1 MKVKGNQSRFKTEYR
16 KSLKTKYIFVIFV
29 AIVLLGFISSSN
41 LTKKI
46 TQKLFQLNYSDI
58 GYGRFG
64 SDNSF
69 KSIFGSFL
77 DGNPD
82 NHSKLEV
89 IKIDVKYEN
98 WSKITKKRSESISAG
113 YIVQNEDDYVP
124 AKITFRGE
132 AFKADIRLKGDMV
145 DHLKDDKWSFRVKT
159 KGNSNLLGL
168 KKFNLQHPMTRG
180 YHTQFVIN
188 KVFKDYNLIVQK
200 HDLVKVIINGDDIGI
215 MLIEE
220 HFSKELLE
228 RNKRKDGVII
238 KFDETNLWK
247 SLLLNNGN
255 QTLYKVDVNPF
266 HSPFTSGLDVYSKN
280 KVIKD
285 DYLFSQYEIAISLLD
300 GFRRGELKA
309 SEAFDSDLMG
319 RYLGILT
326 YFKAGHDSI
335 WSNLRLYLNPY
346 TLKLEPIP
354 SEAGVG
360 YEIPPIRDLFTQL
373 ILKDTEIKKVYYETV
388 RELNLKYLKK
398 EDITLLK
405 NSQEPYLSILKKE
418 FFFLEGIDNKLLGN
432 CLPMSPLKHPNLLD
446 SKIIKKD
453 QIYLLEVSNIS
464 CKNISIKSIT
474 EIDRSEKI
482 VLSSPIFL
490 EPFVGGE
497 VLKSKIINLK
507 DLGLTAD
514 DASKFSIE
522 VHDIDAGLMVDH
534 LSTKYPEH
542 FSSSPFIKP
551 DISEL
556 QMSHSFISIDGKNI
570 NFAKGE
576 YDVDGHIAI
585 PCGYTVI
592 INNGTI
598 LNFDTDGFIYSC
610 SPILING
617 SSTSKVVF
625 RPKKNVNS
633 WKGMAIYNANKKS
646 LINHLLVEKTSE
658 FKIPFINLT
667 GGVTF
672 YKSNVE
678 IRDSMF
684 VDSFG
689 EDALNIIHS
698 DMYLENISIVNTF
711 SDAFD
716 GDFVTGSVVNS
727 NFYNIGYGGG
737 GDAIDVSGSKISING
752 GEFLKIDDKAIS
764 IGEASNAL
772 IKNILIKNS
781 GIAIASKDASI
792 VNATNLDL
800 DSSNKFLFMSYMK
813 KPVYGGAKIIIEN
826 FKFDKSKN
834 NFAAQTGSSLIINNI
849 RIKEID
855 IDVDSLYGK

>member
-1 MKVKGNQSRFKTEYR
+1 MKVKGNQSRPKTIYR
-16 KSLKTKYIFVIFV
+16 KLIKTKYVLLICV

-46 TQKLFQLNYSDI
+46 TQKFFQLNYSDI
-58 GYGRFG
+58 GYGRYG

-69 KSIFGSFL
+69 KSIFRFFL

-113 YIVQNEDDYVP
+113 LIVQNEDDYVP

-132 AFKADIRLKGDMV
+132 DFKADIRLKGDMV
-145 DHLKDDKWSFRVKT
+145 DHLKDDKWSFRIKT

-200 HDLVKVIINGDDIGI
+200 HDLVKVTINGDDIGI

-255 QTLYKVDVNPF
+255 QTLYKTDVNPF
-266 HSPFTSGLDVYSKN
+266 HSPFTSGLDVYSKS

-285 DYLFSQYEIAISLLD
+285 DYLSSQYEIAISLLD

-319 RYLGILT
+319 SYLGILSF
-326 YFKAGHDSI
+326 FKAGHDSI
-335 WSNLRLYLNPY
+335 WTNLRLYLNPY

-354 SEAGVG
+354 SEANVG
-360 YEIPPIRDLFTQL
+360 YEINPLSEILIQQILNDNKIRIAFYNT
-373 ILKDTEIKKVYYETV
+373 LK
-388 RELNLKYLKK
+388 ELNLKYLKT
-398 EDITLLK
+398 DNLDSLLRTE
-405 NSQEPYLSILKKE
+405 EPYLKELKKE
-418 FFFLEGIDNKLLGN
+418 FFFLETMNLNFLGS
-432 CLPMSPLKHPNLLD
+432 CLPMSSLNHPALID
-446 SKIIKKD
+446 SKLIMKGNK
-453 QIYLLEVSNIS
+453 YMLEVSNIS
-464 CKNISIKSIT
+464 CKNILIKSIT
-474 EIDRSEKI
+474 EIEKSEKF
-482 VLSSPIFL
+482 VLPNPIFL
-490 EPFVGGE
+490 EPFIGGE
-497 VLKSKIINLK
+497 VLTSKIINLN
-507 DLGLTAD
+507 DLGFTVD

-522 VHDIDAGLMVDH
+522 VHDVDGELMVDH
-534 LSTKYPEH
+534 FSSKYPEH

-576 YDVDGHIAI
+576 YDVDGYIAI
-585 PCGYTVI
+585 PCDHTVI
-592 INNGTI
+592 INNGTT
-598 LNFDTDGFIYSC
+598 LNFDIDGFIYSC
-610 SPILING
+610 SPVLING
-617 SSTSKVVF
+617 SSTNKVIF
-625 RPKKNVNS
+625 RPKKDVNS

-698 DMYLENISIVNTF
+698 DMHLENITIANTF

-737 GDAIDVSGSKISING
+737 GDAVDVSGSKISING
-752 GEFLKIDDKAIS
+752 GEFLNIDDKAIS
-764 IGEASNAL
+764 IGEASNAQ
-772 IKNILIKNS
+772 IQNILVKNS

-800 DSSNKFLFMSYMK
+800 DNSNKYLFMSYMK
-813 KPVYGGAKIIIEN
+813 KPVYGGAQIIIQD
-826 FKFDKSKN
+826 FKFDKSQN
-834 NFAAQTGSSLIINNI
+834 NFAAQTGSSLIINNE
-849 RIKEID
+849 RINEIE
-855 IDVDSLYGK
+855 IDVDSLYGR